1 MTAKRVLVSIAV
13 VLASVGMY
21 PVVSTQPGAHAAAV
35 TQGFLTYYSG
45 VFSLIAFTGAVVWG
59 LLAAER
65 MMPVR
70 HRVLSQGIHR
80 AFGLLGLGF
89 LVTHIVMQILAE
101 NSQPVDAVVPFLDTD
116 GRLVATGLGTI
127 AADLMLVVY
136 VVGKLRARFVNAAR
150 PWVWRIVHGMAYLSW
165 PIAITHG
172 LSAGRQVKGT
182 WVTVSYTMCL
192 CMVVIA
198 LLIRLLS
205 PFPAM
210 RSARPE
216 PADFADERPQPPARG
231 RGDRRR
237 PPAPDR
243 TRRGAGTRPTRP
255 QERVRP
261 LGDTQPREAVPPPR
275 PSVPLREAA
284 SRRGPRPPYEG
295 PQGPGRT
302 TGPIE
307 RTTGPIERTTG
318 PIERTTGP
326 MEWTT
331 GPMERTPY
339 EPPRPAEY
347 VPPVVPV
354 SPVLPV
360 GPGMP
365 MAPAAPGADP
375 RSREP
380 RRPAASAPPRAPE
393 AQRERLLIPDRPDG
407 ARRPGAERPA
417 SSRDQRDQRDKARQD
432 EDRQPR
438 HWLDAVERFPLF
450 QWRSRSKTGA
460 ARPIVNPDIDEVE
473 FWATLRAETSVWIR
487 RGRR

>member
-1 MTAKRVLVSIAV
+1 MTAKRVLVSFAV

-35 TQGFLTYYSG
+35 TQGFLTFYSG

-59 LLAAER
+59 LLAADR
-65 MMPVR
+65 LVPTR
-70 HRVLSQGIHR
+70 HRVLAQGIHR
-80 AFGLLGLGF
+80 GFGLLGLGF
-89 LVTHIVMQILAE
+89 LFTHIVMQILAE
-101 NSQPVDAVVPFLDTD
+101 NVHLVDAVVPFLDTD
-116 GRLVATGLGTI
+116 GRLIATGLGTI
-127 AADLMLVVY
+127 AADLMIVVY

-150 PWVWRIVHGMAYLSW
+150 PWVWRIVHGIAYLSW
-165 PIAITHG
+165 PITIAHG

-182 WVTVSYTMCL
+182 WVTVSYTVCL
-192 CMVVIA
+192 VMVVIA
-198 LLIRLLS
+198 LLIRLFS

-216 PADFADERPQPPARG
+216 PADFGGEEPRPPG
-231 RGDRRR
+231 RQGGNRRR
-237 PPAPDR
+237 PAPDR
-243 TRRGAGTRPTRP
+243 TRRGAGTRP

-261 LGDTQPREAVPPPR
+261 SGDTRPREAVPPPR
-275 PSVPLREAA
+275 PSAPLREAA

-318 PIERTTGP
+318 PLKRTP
-326 MEWTT
+326 
-331 GPMERTPY
+331 PY
-339 EPPRPAEY
+339 EPGRPSEY

-354 SPVLPV
+354 GPVMPV
-360 GPGMP
+360 G
-365 MAPAAPGADP
+365 PGADP

-380 RRPAASAPPRAPE
+380 LRPAASAPPRAPE
-393 AQRERLLIPDRPDG
+393 AQRERLLIPDRPDAAG
-407 ARRPGAERPA
+407 RPGAERPA
-417 SSRDQRDQRDKARQD
+417 PSRNQRDQGDQRDRPRQD

-450 QWRSRSKTGA
+450 QWRSRRGAGA
-460 ARPIVNPDIDEVE
+460 ARPIVNPDIEEVE
-473 FWATLRAETSVWIR
+473 FWANLRAETSVWIR